1 MILLGSNAF
10 TLDSYSYL
18 KAAKNIVTYGHTY
31 CANWP
36 VDPVLPERFSFR
48 TAGYPLFLALFNPA
62 FFGFELVFLIQNLI
76 SIITCFA
83 LALFIREEVKLSNR
97 QAKVFLGMCLVLFPI
112 QFWYTRQVLTEIVFQ
127 SALFFSMLFAWKWQ
141 KERSQLNLMAS
152 TILMAI
158 SLLIK
163 PVLVYFIP
171 LYIGYILV
179 IGKSFFRWYHLMIF
193 LPVLVWFSMAS
204 INKKTTG
211 LFHYSSIAYI
221 HNINYNV
228 KYSLAPEFGVAM
240 ADSIVKGIHQEA
252 NKKNNLTEKVQF
264 LNDTALTIITKYPS
278 NMALYYLKGI
288 IGFWLDPGRFDI
300 YQLLN
305 IKQDKKQSFGVF
317 TGQIAPQSLIEKWRD
332 YPFIIVIFMAIN
344 LLGGIV
350 LLLSFLYL
358 LFKPVL
364 RKKYILFVMLVAYIS
379 IITGGV
385 GALRFR
391 LEILPFLLLFFAHFY
406 KYLCHKFNTPKSN
419 T

>member
-1 MILLGSNAF
+1 MIFLGSNAF

-18 KAAKNIVTYGHTY
+18 KVAKNIVTHGHTY

-36 VDPVLPERFSFR
+36 VDIVLPERFSFR
-48 TAGYPLFLALFNPA
+48 TPGYPLFLALFNPA

-76 SIITCFA
+76 SIITCYA
-83 LALFIREEVKLSNR
+83 LALFIREELKLSNK
-97 QAKVFLGMCLVLFPI
+97 QAKVFLGICLVLFPV
-112 QFWYTRQVLTEIVFQ
+112 QCWYTRQVLTEIVFQ
-127 SALFFSMLFAWKWQ
+127 STLFFSMLCAWKWQ

-152 TILMAI
+152 AILMAI

-163 PVLVYFIP
+163 PVLLYFIP
-171 LYIGYILV
+171 IYMVYLLLICKRQFSWHY
-179 IGKSFFRWYHLMIF
+179 LMIF
-193 LPVLVWFSMAS
+193 LPVLVWYSMAS
-204 INKKTTG
+204 IHKKTTG

-264 LNDTALTIITKYPS
+264 LNDTALTVITKYPS
-278 NMALYYLKGI
+278 NMALYYLKGL

-317 TGQIAPQSLIEKWRD
+317 TGQITPQSLIEKWRD

-344 LLGGIV
+344 ALGGI
-350 LLLSFLYL
+350 LLLISFVYL
-358 LFKPVL
+358 LFEPML
-364 RKKYILFVMLVAYIS
+364 RKKFILFIMLVAYIS

-391 LEILPFLLLFFAHFY
+391 LEILPFLILFFAYFY
-406 KYLCHKFNTPKSN
+406 KHLCHKFNNPTSH